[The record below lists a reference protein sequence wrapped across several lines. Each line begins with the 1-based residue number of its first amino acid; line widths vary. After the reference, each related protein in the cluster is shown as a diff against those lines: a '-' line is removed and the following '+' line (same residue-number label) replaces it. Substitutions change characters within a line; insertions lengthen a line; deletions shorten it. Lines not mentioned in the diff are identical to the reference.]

1 MKKLKTLPNRLKTL
15 PNRLSNG
22 TQVGQTVRVAGSR
35 WKRIRLEHL
44 AEEPLCRK
52 CKTKGYVTLA
62 NEVDHIKPLWDGGQE
77 YDRDNLQSLCSACH
91 ILKTSEEAKRRAK
104 QFNGV

>member
-1 MKKLKTLPNRLKTL
+1 MKLQSLPNRLKTL

-22 TQVGQTVRVAGSR
+22 LQVNQVKRVKGSK

-44 AEEPLCRK
+44 AEEPLCRTCVANK
-52 CKTKGYVTLA
+52 RITLA
-62 NEVDHIKPLWDGGQE
+62 CEVDHIKPLWEGGQE
-77 YDRDNLQSLCSACH
+77 YDRDNLQSICTTCH
-91 ILKTSEEAKRRAK
+91 ILKTSEEAKRRSK

>member
-1 MKKLKTLPNRLKTL
+1 MKLKTLPNRLKTL

-22 TQVGQTVRVAGSR
+22 VQVGQNVRVAGSK

-44 AEEPLCRK
+44 ASEPLCRK
-52 CKTKGYVTLA
+52 CRKYDRVTLA
-62 NEVDHIKPLWDGGQE
+62 EEVDHIKPLWEGGEE
-77 YDRDNLQSLCSACH
+77 YDRDNLQSLCSPCH
-91 ILKTSEEAKRRAK
+91 IEKTSEEAKRRAK

>member
-1 MKKLKTLPNRLKTL
+1 MKLKTLPNRLKTQ

-22 TQVGQTVRVAGSR
+22 HQVGQVVRVKGSK

-44 AEEPLCRK
+44 AEEPLCRM
-52 CKTKGYVTLA
+52 CRFQEHVTLA
-62 NEVDHIKPLWDGGQE
+62 NEVDHIKPLWEGGEE
-77 YDRDNLQSLCSACH
+77 YDRNNLQSLCTPCH
-91 ILKTSEEAKRRAK
+91 IIKTSEEAKRRSK